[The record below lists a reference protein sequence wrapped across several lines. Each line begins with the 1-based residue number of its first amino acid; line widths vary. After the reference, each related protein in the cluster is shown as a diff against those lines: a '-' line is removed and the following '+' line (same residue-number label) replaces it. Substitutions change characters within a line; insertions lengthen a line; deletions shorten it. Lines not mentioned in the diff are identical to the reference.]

1 MKFIYYILR
10 YLQTIMSNRKPSIPK
25 GMRDF
30 TSEVMFRRNY
40 IFETVR
46 SAFECYGYAPIETPA
61 MENIGSLTGKYG
73 DEGDRLIFKVLD
85 SGDYLS
91 NTDITEITTSRSLT
105 KQISGKALRY
115 DLTVPF
121 ARFVVQ
127 NRNEITFPFKRY
139 QMQNVWRADKPQKGR
154 YREFYQCDADVIGTD
169 SLLCEVELVQLYD
182 DVCSKLKIP
191 NVDICINNRKVLSGM
206 VDLMGATDLFDDV
219 VIALDKLSTIGLEKV
234 KEEMESKG
242 VKAES
247 LSLLDTFLNTKTISD
262 LSSLLEQS
270 EIGKKGL
277 EELQFV
283 IDNVTKLGLQSTNL
297 VFDITLAR
305 GLDYYTGCI
314 LEVKANDVQIG
325 SIGGGGRY
333 DNLTSN
339 FGLNDVSGAGISFGI
354 DRIYLVMQE
363 LNLFPDNID
372 ISTKVMFV
380 TFGDDEAAFCLPLLK
395 QLRAAGIS
403 SELYP
408 ANAKMKKQMTYANN
422 KGVQFV
428 IIVGEDEM
436 ESGILS
442 VKNMSSGEQSNFSIA
457 DLIKQLS

>member
-1 MKFIYYILR
+1 
-10 YLQTIMSNRKPSIPK
+10 MSNTKPSIPK

-40 IFETVR
+40 IFETVKT
-46 SAFECYGYAPIETPA
+46 AFECYGYAPIETPA
-61 MENIGSLTGKYG
+61 MENIGTLTGQYG
-73 DEGDRLIFKVLD
+73 DEGDRLIFKVLN

-91 NTDITEITTSRSLT
+91 RANLENNTTSKSLT
-105 KQISGKALRY
+105 KQISEKALRY

-121 ARFVVQ
+121 SRFVVQ

-154 YREFYQCDADVIGTD
+154 YREFYQCDADVIGTK

-182 DVCSKLKIP
+182 DVCSQLKIP

-206 VDLMGATDLFDDV
+206 VELMGATDLFDDV
-219 VIALDKLSTIGLEKV
+219 VIILDKLSVIGLEKV
-234 KEEMESKG
+234 KEELLVKG
-242 VKAES
+242 VQSES
-247 LSLLDTFLNTKTISD
+247 FAILDSFLNVKTVSD
-262 LSSLLEQS
+262 LSSRLGQS
-270 EIGKKGL
+270 EVGKTGL

-283 IDNVTKLGLQSTNL
+283 IDNITKLGLQSTNL

-305 GLDYYTGCI
+305 GLNYYTGCI
-314 LEVKANDVQIG
+314 LEVKANDVKIG

-333 DNLTSN
+333 DDLTSN
-339 FGLNDVSGAGISFGI
+339 LGLKDVSGVGISFGI
-354 DRIYLVMQE
+354 DRIYLVMEE
-363 LNLFPDNID
+363 LGLFPDNID
-372 ISTKVMFV
+372 LSTKVMFAN
-380 TFGDDEAAFCLPLLK
+380 FGDEEATFCLPFLK

-408 ANAKMKKQMTYANN
+408 TNAKMKKQMTYANN

-428 IIVGEDEM
+428 IMVGEDEM

-442 VKNMSSGEQSNFSIA
+442 VKNMQSGEQNNLRIA
-457 DLIKQLS
+457 DLIKKLS